1 MNRKSAID
9 RQRESAITLEVG
21 GDDDNSQIREFLSL
35 SHALFTVTDLAVYR
49 VLLADDIDPKRTNP
63 NIPNQSQ
70 KVISS
75 GYNDPIV
82 AKILLTAKYLFDKNN
97 ATADLLLDDF
107 FEAVID
113 LTKHVL
119 ELQKMIADLKGEIS
133 ENENFIE
140 TANQKPNGYSLPAIT
155 DLKTKVHNILVKAD
169 KTKDAILK
177 LYKIHFLPNEG
188 DKPKLEKYTKA
199 LKNLSNIDDEVLKVW
214 EEKKKFLDLIR
225 NARNSSE
232 HPKANQQVLLN
243 DFMMQADGSIA
254 PPLIQIEN
262 KDTPI
267 GLITL
272 VEFIEFLERMLI
284 DYSELAPVFIKQLLL
299 ISSEK
304 NPLGEWVTEF
314 PEEERRHPNVRFYRS
329 INMGGTERILG

>member
-21 GDDDNSQIREFLSL
+21 GKDDNSQIREFLSL

-49 VLLADDIDPKRTNP
+49 VLLADDIDPERTNP

-70 KVISS
+70 KIIPS

-97 ATADLLLDDF
+97 ATADPLLDEF
-107 FEAVID
+107 FEAAID

-119 ELQKMIADLKGEIS
+119 ELQKMIAELKGEIS
-133 ENENFIE
+133 EKENFIE
-140 TANQKPNGYSLPAIT
+140 TAQQKPNGYSLPAIT

-169 KTKDAILK
+169 KAKDAILE

-188 DKPKLEKYTKA
+188 GKPKLEKYTKA
-199 LKNLSNIDDEVLKVW
+199 LKGLSNIDDEVLKVW
-214 EEKKKFLDLIR
+214 EEKEKFLGLIR

-232 HPKANQQVLLN
+232 HPKPNQQVLLN
-243 DFMMQADGSIA
+243 DFTMQADGSVA
-254 PPLIQIEN
+254 PPLIKIEH

-267 GLITL
+267 GLL
-272 VEFIEFLERMLI
+272 PLAEFIDFLEGMII
-284 DYSELAPVFIKQLLL
+284 DYSELSSVFIKQLIL
-299 ISSEK
+299 ISSEQ

-314 PEEERRHPNVRFYRS
+314 PEKERRHPNVRFYRS

>member
-1 MNRKSAID
+1 MTRKNTID

-21 GDDDNSQIREFLSL
+21 GEDDNSQIREFLSL

-49 VLLADDIDPKRTNP
+49 VLLADDIDPERTNP

-70 KVISS
+70 KVIPS

-97 ATADLLLDDF
+97 ATEDLLLDKF

-119 ELQKMIADLKGEIS
+119 ELQKMIADLKNEIA
-133 ENENFIE
+133 ENEDFIE
-140 TANQKPNGYSLPAIT
+140 NAEQKPNGYSLPAIT

-169 KTKDAILK
+169 KAKDAILK
-177 LYKIHFLPNEG
+177 LYKIHFLPNEN

-199 LKNLSNIDDEVLKVW
+199 LKELSNTDDEVLKVW

-232 HPKANQQVLLN
+232 HQKPNQQVLLD
-243 DFMMQADGSIA
+243 DFTMQPDGSIA
-254 PPLIQIEN
+254 PPLIQIEH

-267 GLITL
+267 GLLPL
-272 VEFIEFLERMLI
+272 VEFIEFLEKMII
-284 DYSELAPVFIKQLLL
+284 DYSELSPVFIKQLLL

-314 PEEERRHPNVRFYRS
+314 PEKERRHPNVRFYRS

>member
-1 MNRKSAID
+1 MISKSAID

-35 SHALFTVTDLAVYR
+35 SHALYTITDQAVYR
-49 VLLADDIDPKRTNP
+49 VLLADDIDPDRTNP

-70 KVISS
+70 KVIPF
-75 GYNDPIV
+75 GYNDPVV
-82 AKILLTAKYLFDKNN
+82 AKTLLTAKYLFDKNN
-97 ATADLLLDDF
+97 ATADHLLDDF
-107 FEAVID
+107 FETVID
-113 LTKHVL
+113 LTKHAL
-119 ELQKMIADLKGEIS
+119 ELQKMVAELKGEIS
-133 ENENFIE
+133 EKEDFI
-140 TANQKPNGYSLPAIT
+140 ANTKQKPNGYTVPAIT

-169 KTKDAILK
+169 KAKDAILK

-199 LKNLSNIDDEVLKVW
+199 LKDLSNIDDEVLKVW

-232 HPKANQQVLLN
+232 HPKPNQQVLLN
-243 DFMMQADGSIA
+243 DFTMQSDGSVA
-254 PPLIQIEN
+254 PPLVQIEH

-267 GLITL
+267 GLLPL
-272 VEFIEFLERMLI
+272 VEFIEFLEKMII
-284 DYSELAPVFIKQLLL
+284 DYSELSPVFIKQLLL
-299 ISSEK
+299 INSEK

-314 PEEERRHPNVRFYRS
+314 PEKERRHPHVRFYRS